1 MLEVAGVLVGGLL
14 LDQRELSA
22 VVWFGAGLV
31 LGLVLAIASLAA
43 CALGCLGQERVLS

>member
-31 LGLVLAIASLAA
+31 LGLVLAIASLPA
-43 CALGCLGQERVLS
+43 CALDGLTHRQVS

>member
-1 MLEVAGVLVGGLL
+1 MLEIAGVLVGGLL
-14 LDQRELSA
+14 LERSELSA

-43 CALGCLGQERVLS
+43 CALECLGHKQVSS